1 MLVLLVSRRKKR
13 LDFGRFEAKR
23 GIAAYLLPYLL
34 ATLVNASSCH
44 AFLCEKSGLVW
55 RKLTHVCC
63 ASCSNPFGLEQLM
76 D

>member
-23 GIAAYLLPYLL
+23 GIAAYLL

-44 AFLCEKSGLVW
+44 AFLCKKSG
-55 RKLTHVCC
+55 
-63 ASCSNPFGLEQLM
+63 
-76 D
+76 